1 MQLAKV
7 SGAHTG
13 AFSTERIFVHRLSD
27 PTAQVRREPARKLA
41 ARDRLKRRFIRRIMP
56 FVTLFLALA
65 FQLLI
70 RVQMIHAGYRVHE
83 LRKLALDYDNEL
95 RGLNAKL
102 AVSTCPKNLIS
113 RAQKELGLSITPPQR
128 IRTLQ

>member
-13 AFSTERIFVHRLSD
+13 AFSTERVFVHRLSE
-27 PTAQVRREPARKLA
+27 PGAVTRSQPARSVA
-41 ARDRLKRRFIRRIMP
+41 ARDRLKRRFVKRMMP

-83 LRKLALDYDNEL
+83 QRKLALGYDNEL
-95 RGLNAKL
+95 RELNAKL
-102 AVSTCPKNLIS
+102 AVATCPKTLIL
-113 RAQKELGLSITPPQR
+113 RAKKELGLSVTPPQR
-128 IRTLQ
+128 IRTL